1 MKNVLIYNQKEANME
16 ALKIF
21 LAQEGY
27 QVFVVNRL
35 EDVIQRV
42 GAKDIHVVVMDIDFP
57 KNDGIERLK
66 AIRNAD
72 RMPIIVLS
80 ENDREQMKIAALNAG
95 ADDYVMN
102 PFHPLEFMARV
113 NCQFRRYTQLARMKE
128 NIDRIYRVDDLV
140 LDDIIRKVT
149 VAGKEVN
156 LTPIE
161 YKILRLL
168 VQEKGRV
175 FPLTRFMN
183 PYGICRL
190 SARII
195 RLRYISGIYG
205 KKSNKTQKSPTI

>member
-128 NIDRIYRVDDLV
+128 NIDRTQHSLCV
-140 LDDIIRKVT
+140 L
-149 VAGKEVN
+149 
-156 LTPIE
+156 
-161 YKILRLL
+161 
-168 VQEKGRV
+168 
-175 FPLTRFMN
+175 
-183 PYGICRL
+183 
-190 SARII
+190 
-195 RLRYISGIYG
+195 
-205 KKSNKTQKSPTI
+205 

>member
-95 ADDYVMN
+95 ADDNEPVPSAGVYGEGELPVQKVYAACAYEGK
-102 PFHPLEFMARV
+102 HR
-113 NCQFRRYTQLARMKE
+113 Q
-128 NIDRIYRVDDLV
+128 DLQ
-140 LDDIIRKVT
+140 
-149 VAGKEVN
+149 G
-156 LTPIE
+156 
-161 YKILRLL
+161 
-168 VQEKGRV
+168 G
-175 FPLTRFMN
+175 
-183 PYGICRL
+183 
-190 SARII
+190 
-195 RLRYISGIYG
+195 
-205 KKSNKTQKSPTI
+205 